1 LAIPLHPV
9 YRFLSAWPRPDYSAK
24 LVSFLSLPFLE
35 PYPCTLLPIQGVLAL
50 LASIPIEELHLGEKG
65 GPVGGGVHKPEE
77 DVDERPPGDE
87 EVQRSAV

>member
-1 LAIPLHPV
+1 LISRLSIAP
-9 YRFLSAWPRPDYSAK
+9 FLTWADH
-24 LVSFLSLPFLE
+24 LPFSLFK
-35 PYPCTLLPIQGVLAL
+35 PLPPLLQGVLAL

-77 DVDERPPGDE
+77 EVDELPPGDE